1 MQQPGECG
9 ADRCDVASFLSAV
22 AGAPPG
28 TSFELADAETGR
40 VLVPVL
46 EVATESATRK
56 KGLLGREGLPE
67 DVGLVIAPTNA
78 VHTFFMRFSIDIVF
92 VSRAGAVLK
101 VCEAVPAWRMAV
113 AWRGYAVVELAAG
126 GAARAGLATGG
137 QVQVRRRQSGGV
149 GSFV

>member
-1 MQQPGECG
+1 MQGQEHG
-9 ADRCDVASFLSAV
+9 ADKRDVVSFLSAV

-28 TSFELADAETGR
+28 TAFELADAATGR
-40 VLVPVL
+40 VILPVL
-46 EVATESATRK
+46 EVAADSATRK

-101 VCEAVPAWRMAV
+101 VSEAVPAWRMAA

-126 GAARAGLATGG
+126 GASRAGLAKGG
-137 QVQVRRRQSGGV
+137 QVQVRRRQS
-149 GSFV
+149 